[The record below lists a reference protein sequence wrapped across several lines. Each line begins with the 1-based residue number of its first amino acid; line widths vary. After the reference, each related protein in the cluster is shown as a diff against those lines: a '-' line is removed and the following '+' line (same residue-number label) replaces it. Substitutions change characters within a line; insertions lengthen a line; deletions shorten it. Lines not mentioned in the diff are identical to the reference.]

1 MSLPW
6 MPLYV
11 NDLMLS
17 TAGMTNACFGA
28 YMRLLCYAW
37 AGALPNDYDLCARI
51 AHGMTKADWAVIRKR
66 LELVRDEATGEER
79 LVHPRM
85 ESERQ
90 RADHV
95 RSARR
100 AAAAKT
106 NQARWGTPIA
116 GRIGERVADR
126 SGERVG
132 ERSYPQPQPH
142 TQKKTDR
149 TQDAIDQ
156 VEQLRRKGAANG

>member
-17 TAGMTNACFGA
+17 TAGMTNSCLGA

-37 AGALPNDYDLCARI
+37 AGALPNDYELCARI
-51 AHGMTKADWAVIRKR
+51 AGGMTVTEWNEIRKR
-66 LELVRDEATGEER
+66 LEVVTDQDTGEER

-85 ESERQ
+85 ERERQ
-90 RADHV
+90 RCEGV
-95 RSARR
+95 RAARR

-106 NQARWGTPIA
+106 NQGRWGTP
-116 GRIGERVADR
+116 V
-126 SGERVG
+126 GERVG
-132 ERSYPQPQPH
+132 ERVGDRIGQRSYPQPQPYP
-142 TQKKTDR
+142 QKKTDR
-149 TQDAIDQ
+149 TEDAIAQ
-156 VEQLRRKGAANG
+156 VQQLQHKKGKRDG